1 MKRTLLLLSALL
13 LSVLLP
19 AANRQR
25 VRDVD
30 VHLTLMPQGGVVIH
44 EAWDINTGDDI
55 TEWYL
60 VRENLGDMEL
70 GRFQVMDETGKEFIE
85 EEGEWDVHRSL
96 AQKAGRCGV
105 VHKYNGV
112 ELCWGV
118 GSHGDHVFHAFY
130 WFTNAIKSLNDYDM
144 LHMQLVS
151 PGLSA
156 PPEHVRVTVEAKDL
170 QLDTLNTRIWGF
182 GYEGT
187 VAFQEDGTVV
197 FESAVPF
204 GEDDSVIALLRFEK
218 GMFTCTSFQERD
230 FEEALAEAM
239 IGADFGSDY
248 YGDDDDDS
256 PSGIASFFSIL
267 FLYFAFVR
275 PLFKQFKGG
284 KTKRDIAKVLGVRR
298 PEKVA
303 WFRQIPMEGNLG
315 AANCVM
321 QDIGESSGNNL
332 PLALILRLV
341 HTGYLRPT
349 REVEGPF
356 QLAFT
361 DKDPAGMDQTALAFY
376 RMLKQ
381 AAGEDKVL
389 QDKEFSAWAKSH
401 SKEVYEWTGNSLTE
415 SRSRMTISDWYKN
428 GKYTPGGQLQARNVV
443 GFKNFLN
450 DFTLVDQRE
459 TSEASL
465 WKEYLVYAALFGIAD
480 RVARQLKD
488 IDPSFFRETFS
499 YEADMLPQLLTTSR
513 AFASAVRAASWRS
526 TPVSSYSSSSSS
538 GSYRSSHGY
547 GGHSSH
553 RGGGGYSSGG
563 RGGGGR

>member
-1 MKRTLLLLSALL
+1 MKRFLLLLSALL
-13 LSVLLP
+13 FSVLSP

-25 VRDVD
+25 VRDID
-30 VHLTLMPQGGVVIH
+30 IHLTLMPQGGVVIH

-70 GRFQVMDETGKEFIE
+70 GSFSVLDETGKEFIT

-96 AQKAGRCGV
+96 SQKAGRCGV

-112 ELCWGV
+112 ELCWGI

-144 LHMQLVS
+144 LHLQLVS
-151 PGLSA
+151 PGLSS
-156 PPEHVRVTVEAKDL
+156 PPEHVRVTVEAKDQ

-187 VAFQEDGTVV
+187 ATFQEDGTVV
-197 FESAVPF
+197 FESAGPLE
-204 GEDDSVIALLRFEK
+204 EDDSVIALLRLEK
-218 GMFTCTSFQERD
+218 GLFNSTSVQERD
-230 FEEALAEAM
+230 FQEALDEAM
-239 IGADFGSDY
+239 IGADFGDF
-248 YGDDDDDS
+248 DDEDDS
-256 PSGIASFFSIL
+256 PSGIAYFFSIL
-267 FLYFAFVR
+267 IIYYAFVR
-275 PLFKQFKGG
+275 PFFRSMSGK
-284 KTKRDIAKVLGVRR
+284 KTKKDIKKVLGVRN
-298 PEKVA
+298 PKSVN
-303 WFRQIPMEGNLG
+303 WFRDIPMEGNLG

-321 QDIGESSGNNL
+321 QDIGQSSGSNL

-349 REVEGPF
+349 REVEGPV

-361 DKDPAGMDQTALAFY
+361 DKEPAGMDSVTLAFY
-376 RMLKQ
+376 RLLQQ

-401 SKEVYEWTGNSLTE
+401 GTEVYKWTGNSSTE
-415 SRSRMTISDWYKN
+415 ARSCMGINNWYVN
-428 GKYTPGGQLQARNVV
+428 GKYTASGKEQARNVV

-459 TSEASL
+459 TAEAPL

-488 IDPSFFRETFS
+488 IDPSFFREAFS
-499 YEADMLPQLLTTSR
+499 YDADMLPQLLTTSR
-513 AFASAVRAASWRS
+513 AFASAVKYAAWGS
-526 TPVSSYSSSSSS
+526 TPSSSYSSSSSSS

-553 RGGGGYSSGG
+553 RGGGGFSSGG